1 MIQLVEFMPSGEYLT
16 DITRK
21 EMEESRARSDKF
33 FTMSS
38 EMMIIASSTHFI
50 KINPAAIKILGYTEE
65 ELLEQPFSTSSIQ
78 KIKTIL
84 KVKS

>member
-1 MIQLVEFMPSGEYLT
+1 MIQLVEFMPSGNIYRYN
-16 DITRK
+16 RK

-38 EMMIIASSTHFI
+38 EMMIISSTHFI

-65 ELLEQPFSTSSIQ
+65 ELLEQPF
-78 KIKTIL
+78 L
-84 KVKS
+84 NFV

>member
-1 MIQLVEFMPSGEYLT
+1 
-16 DITRK
+16 
-21 EMEESRARSDKF
+21 MEESRARSDKF

-38 EMMIIASSTHFI
+38 EMMIIASTHFI

-78 KIKTIL
+78 KIKQY
-84 KVKS
+84 